1 MRREA
6 RWVRTTLR
14 TRTSKITTVTRGRR
28 NLHIHI
34 LGGPTRRP
42 HAVGRPS
49 SSART
54 WSGEALLE
62 VPLELPAAALPAPPP
77 LLPRALQTHGLGGLD
92 IPCGKGIEEGG
103 ALVGVGSHMTR
114 CLSRWPCL
122 SRCLPRDVRRGG
134 TCPSESSMRYTICGG
149 VRRCLKRCSS
159 ICRSVWARSREAR
172 RWSFMRRWRR

>member
-6 RWVRTTLR
+6 RWVRYE
-14 TRTSKITTVTRGRR
+14 TRHDRSHIVASKVRAYDGYYKGRR
-28 NLHIHI
+28 NLHFHI
-34 LGGPTRRP
+34 LGGPARRP

-49 SSART
+49 SSARP

-114 CLSRWPCL
+114 CWSRWPCS
-122 SRCLPRDVRRGG
+122 SRCLPRGVRRGG

-159 ICRSVWARSREAR
+159 ICRSI
-172 RWSFMRRWRR
+172 